1 MSRKSNGQSA
11 AKLLKGP
18 YPMEKVHRL
27 EEAGLAPSRMWK
39 QSFIIRPTVCWAQ
52 GIVRPARKGLGGSD
66 IEPALNGYGALSASI
81 VMCQSE

>member
-1 MSRKSNGQSA
+1 
-11 AKLLKGP
+11 
-18 YPMEKVHRL
+18 MEKVHRL

-66 IEPALNGYGALSASI
+66 IEPALNGYGALSASN
-81 VMCQSE
+81 VMCQWNFPPLKLTRSPVSIQHA